1 MVEPVV
7 VYCKETV
14 RPVAAGAGAPYDAG
28 MLVFDL
34 IAAQPEGTSPVSG
47 GGEYTRRVFARLVER
62 IGDLPGENSTVS
74 AGAPATGAASTHGG
88 AASDRR
94 DHPLPGVA
102 AVCLADRPIDEEL
115 VAACDR
121 AGIPLHRVASAAEV
135 GPLLRREG
143 ATRFFSALPLRYARF
158 GPGFIPEDC
167 EFVYT
172 IHGLRP
178 LELPWDSDEL
188 RYATT
193 LRALGRHLAARWGG
207 RRYLRRRRAQFEAL
221 FSMAAHRRIVTDSR
235 HSQYALLSHFPQLTA
250 ADIELYFAPA
260 APLPSPVT
268 PDQLAS
274 RLSAIREHA
283 LGDAPPLQ
291 SDGYY
296 LIITAN
302 RWGKNG
308 ARTVDALRRLYGN
321 GAITRPTVLVGVR
334 SHGRLPPYLRRLP
347 RTPEAW
353 HFVLLDYVSRTDLDT
368 LYQGAFAF
376 LFLTLN
382 EGFGY
387 PPLECMSLGTPVL
400 ASAVN
405 SIPELVGD
413 GALLCNPWA
422 TDEIASRILEL
433 DHDAVTRDRLRT
445 EGPRRA
451 AAIRIEQERMLNEL
465 VQTLLSRA
473 AP

>member
-7 VYCKETV
+7 VSCKETV

-47 GGEYTRRVFARLVER
+47 GGEYTRRVFLRLTER
-62 IGDLPGENSTVS
+62 VAEAAGTAAAGGDNSADGGV
-74 AGAPATGAASTHGG
+74 PVG

-94 DHPLPGVA
+94 DGPRSGVA

-115 VAACDR
+115 VATCDR
-121 AGIPLHRVASAAEV
+121 AGIPLHRVASTAEV
-135 GPLLRREG
+135 GPLLRWEG

-178 LELPWDSDEL
+178 LELPWDADEL

-193 LRALGRHLAARWGG
+193 LRAVGRHLAARWGG

-250 ADIELYFAPA
+250 ADIELYFAPT

-291 SDGYY
+291 PDDYY

-308 ARTVDALRRLYGN
+308 ARTVDALRSLYAH

-334 SHGRLPPYLRRLP
+334 SHGRLPPYLKKLRRS
-347 RTPEAW
+347 PEAR
-353 HFVLLDYVSRTDLDT
+353 HFIFLDYRSRTDLDT

-400 ASAVN
+400 ASGVN
-405 SIPELVGD
+405 SIPELLGD
-413 GALLCNPWA
+413 GALLCNPWLPA
-422 TDEIASRILEL
+422 EIASRILEL
-433 DHDAVTRDRLRT
+433 DHDAVTRDRLRSA
-445 EGPRRA
+445 GPRRA
-451 AAIRIEQERMLNEL
+451 AAIRAEQERMLDEL
-465 VQTLLSRA
+465 VRSLLSRVA
-473 AP
+473 L